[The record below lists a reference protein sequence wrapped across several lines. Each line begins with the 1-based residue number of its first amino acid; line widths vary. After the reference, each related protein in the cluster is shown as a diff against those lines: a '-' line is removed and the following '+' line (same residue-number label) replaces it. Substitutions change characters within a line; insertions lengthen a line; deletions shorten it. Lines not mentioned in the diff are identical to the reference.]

1 MLINGSVLE
10 MVTAA
15 PGALRAQQH
24 FANELPARKRD
35 FIMLSIDVG
44 TKKKKKR
51 IGVLEE
57 LGCFGFG

>member
-10 MVTAA
+10 MVTAVDG
-15 PGALRAQQH
+15 PLRTQLH

-35 FIMLSIDVG
+35 FRMLSIDVG
-44 TKKKKKR
+44 TKKKKSF
-51 IGVLEE
+51 GVLEE